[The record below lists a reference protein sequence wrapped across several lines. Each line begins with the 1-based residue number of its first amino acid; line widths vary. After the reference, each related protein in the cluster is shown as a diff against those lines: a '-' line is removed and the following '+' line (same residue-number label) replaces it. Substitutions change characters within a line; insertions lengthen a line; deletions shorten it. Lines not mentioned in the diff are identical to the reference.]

1 MKGNRLKEEK
11 EICHYILAYL
21 SENPDAGDT
30 LEGIAEWW
38 LRNQMIKFE
47 IQTVSQA
54 VANLIA
60 EGLIVERKG
69 YDSRSIY
76 KIK

>member
-1 MKGNRLKEEK
+1 MKRNRLKEER
-11 EICHYILAYL
+11 EVCDYILAYL
-21 SENPDAGDT
+21 AENPDAGDT

-47 IQTVSQA
+47 IQAVSEA
-54 VANLIA
+54 VANLVA

-69 YDSRSIY
+69 SDSRSIY
-76 KIK
+76 KIR